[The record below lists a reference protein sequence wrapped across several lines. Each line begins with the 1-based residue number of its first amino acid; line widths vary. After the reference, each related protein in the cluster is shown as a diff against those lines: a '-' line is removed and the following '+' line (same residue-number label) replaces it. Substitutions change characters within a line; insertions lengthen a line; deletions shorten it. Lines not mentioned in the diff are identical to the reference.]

1 MQLQDYKSRTRSKYH
16 LKASSKR
23 EIRKGEMLFISK
35 FKINNVKR
43 AQLNYASEHE
53 NVFCTV
59 MSSYCGRPLATSCA
73 SAQCVRCPFHH
84 ACLLAWIGRR
94 TGSILSVP
102 RSRRFRIRP
111 SLGFCWYAPRLS
123 LVMTIAWI
131 VVKEEARDETDS
143 SG

>member
-1 MQLQDYKSRTRSKYH
+1 MLWQSAISVVLH
-16 LKASSKR
+16 ASLMPLL
-23 EIRKGEMLFISK
+23 GYFT
-35 FKINNVKR
+35 NVKTKKK
-43 AQLNYASEHE
+43 AQLNFDSENDASENE
-53 NVFCTV
+53 NMLCTV
-59 MSSYCGRPLATSCA
+59 MSSYCGRPLTTSCA